1 MVVGLVMAFADGGID
16 KIDDAV
22 DNGGVDEDAMFDEAA
37 SGRAKVDT
45 TGSAERSGV
54 PLAPLLP

>member
-1 MVVGLVMAFADGGID
+1 MAFADGGID